1 MPREDTQFKKGN
13 QGGGRPVEH
22 PLKGKVAYALW
33 TAMIKLAAMKKDDAV
48 KKMSG
53 NPTMTEIVAWKY
65 MQDHPT
71 DFMDRFCGKIPQK
84 QEVSG
89 EVNGKIRVTL
99 DLSAD

>member
-1 MPREDTQFKKGN
+1 VPREDTQFKKGN
-13 QGGGRPVEH
+13 SGGGRPVEH
-22 PLKGKVAYALW
+22 PLKGQVARALW
-33 TAMIKLAAMKKDDAV
+33 DAMIRLSKMKKESAV

-84 QEVSG
+84 QEFGG
-89 EVNGKIRVTL
+89 EVNGTVRVTL
-99 DLSAD
+99 NLAAD